1 MQRII
6 CRRLSTL
13 AALAGLA
20 LLPLASVGK
29 PKAEPATL
37 VLNQGRI
44 VTVDDRKPEAQALA
58 ARGDTIVAVG
68 TNEEVA
74 PYIGPQ
80 TRVVDLRGRLAIP
93 GFIEGHGHFTG
104 VGEARLTLNLT
115 KVKNWDE
122 VVAMVKDAAQNARPG
137 EWVRG
142 RGWHQ
147 DKWDRKPEPA
157 VEGFP
162 THDTLSRASPNNPV
176 VLTHASGHA
185 SFANAKAM
193 ERAGVT
199 ARTPNPAGGEILKD
213 QKGAPT
219 GLFRETASRLLQA
232 AYAKAREGMKP
243 EAVEAETRREVQL
256 ADEEVVAKGVTSF
269 QDAGSSF
276 ETIDVFKK
284 VASEGKLGVRLWVM
298 IRDSNERM
306 ATKLAAYRLIDGYDR
321 HLTVRAIKH
330 TIDGALGSRGAW
342 LLEPYSDLPSST
354 GLNTTP
360 VATVEETARLAM
372 ANGYQLCVHAIGDRA
387 NRETLNVFEAA
398 LKANPD
404 QEDVRWRIEHAQHLS
419 AADIPRFARLGV
431 IASMQGIHCTS
442 DAVFVPARLGPKRSE
457 EGAYV
462 WQRLMKSGAVVS
474 NGTDAPVEDVDPI
487 PNFYASVTR
496 KLADGSSF
504 TPDQRMSRPEALR
517 SYTLNAAYAAFE
529 EGSKGSLSPGKL
541 ADVVVLSRDILTVPE
556 EEISGARV
564 DYTIVGGEVL
574 HERKALAQVARGD
587 DRGRPV
593 SLVKMPYRGERN
605 LPDLSDSPDY
615 LEKRDVR
622 AREGGGFRRRL
633 HARRGTR
640 PGRAVPESRL
650 QPDPRRGEGV
660 ATEGKPPMTGCG
672 SRSGRSTR

>member
-1 MQRII
+1 MNRRLMPNTI
-6 CRRLSTL
+6 CRRAWTL
-13 AALAGLA
+13 ASLTSLAF
-20 LLPLASVGK
+20 LPLACGGK
-29 PKAEPATL
+29 PKVEPATL

-44 VTVDDRKPEAQALA
+44 VTVEDQKPEAQALA

-68 TNEEVA
+68 TNEEVL

-80 TRVVDLRGRLAIP
+80 TRVLDLRGRLAIP
-93 GFIEGHGHFTG
+93 GFIDGHGHFTG
-104 VGEARLTLNLT
+104 VGQARITLNLT

-122 VVAMVKDAAQNARPG
+122 VVAMVKDAARKARPG
-137 EWVRG
+137 EWIRG

-147 DKWDRKPEPA
+147 DKWDRKPQPA

-162 THDTLSRASPNNPV
+162 THQSLSSASPNNAV

-193 ERAGVT
+193 ELAGVT
-199 ARTPNPAGGEILKD
+199 GRTPNPPGGEILKD

-243 EAVEAETRREVQL
+243 EEIEAETRREVQL
-256 ADEEVVAKGVTSF
+256 ADEEAVSKGVTSF

-284 VASEGKLGVRLWVM
+284 VAAEGKLGVRLFVM
-298 IRDSNERM
+298 IRDTNERM
-306 ATKLAAYRLIDGYDR
+306 ATRLAASRLIDGYDH

-360 VATVEETARLAM
+360 VATVEETAKLAM
-372 ANGYQLCVHAIGDRA
+372 ANSYQLCVHAIGDRA
-387 NRETLNVFEAA
+387 NHETLNIFEAA
-398 LKANPD
+398 FKANPD
-404 QEDVRWRIEHAQHLS
+404 KKDVRWRIEHAQHLS
-419 AADIPRFARLGV
+419 AADIPRFGQLGV

-442 DAVFVPARLGPKRSE
+442 DAVFVPARLGDRRSA

-462 WQRLMKSGAVVS
+462 WQKLMKSGAIVS
-474 NGTDAPVEDVDPI
+474 NGTDAPVEDVDPL

-496 KLADGSSF
+496 KLEDGSTF
-504 TPDQRMSRPEALR
+504 YPDQRMSRTEALR

-541 ADVVVLSRDILTVPE
+541 ADIVVLSRDILTVPE
-556 EEISGARV
+556 EEIRATRV
-564 DYTIVGGEVL
+564 DYTIVGGRVL
-574 HERKALAQVARGD
+574 HERQ
-587 DRGRPV
+587 
-593 SLVKMPYRGERN
+593 
-605 LPDLSDSPDY
+605 
-615 LEKRDVR
+615 
-622 AREGGGFRRRL
+622 
-633 HARRGTR
+633 
-640 PGRAVPESRL
+640 
-650 QPDPRRGEGV
+650 
-660 ATEGKPPMTGCG
+660 
-672 SRSGRSTR
+672 